1 MDYNIDQ
8 NGYYGD
14 FGGAYIPEML
24 YPNIFELKQK
34 YISIINDISFK
45 KEFNQLLEEYV
56 GRPTPLYFAKRLS
69 KKYNMRTIYFAA
81 LSNVSDSLLDKNC
94 HDVSRFILPQRSF
107 WQELKLGEESDLCSF
122 CNRCYRKL
130 VL

>member
-56 GRPTPLYFAKRLS
+56 GRPTPLYFASQL
-69 KKYNMRTIYFAA
+69 
-81 LSNVSDSLLDKNC
+81 
-94 HDVSRFILPQRSF
+94 
-107 WQELKLGEESDLCSF
+107 
-122 CNRCYRKL
+122 
-130 VL
+130 

>member
-1 MDYNIDQ
+1 MNYNIDQ

-69 KKYNMRTIYFAA
+69 NKYNTKIY
-81 LSNVSDSLLDKNC
+81 
-94 HDVSRFILPQRSF
+94 
-107 WQELKLGEESDLCSF
+107 LK
-122 CNRCYRKL
+122 R
-130 VL
+130 